1 MTSGQAV
8 RPPQA
13 VAPATAPSPWLVRRL
28 FPVLATVG
36 LIVIGMIG
44 TTIVGPHLIGR
55 VRWSLPDDLWGTLI
69 AADRLVHL
77 NLAGLYTQPT
87 GLVTFPGAAV
97 ILAPVATLIDAAG
110 LSLQHPGP
118 HNPQPAVWL
127 VAGPYMIAISG
138 VALFAADALAERL
151 RVPRWKRFFLAAASA
166 VALWNVSVQ
175 WGHPEDAVS
184 VGLLLFGIL
193 ALSEARTARSAWL
206 LGAAIAVQPLV
217 LLALPILLAAIEPRR
232 IPGFLARA
240 AAPAAVL
247 LGAAAAANWHAT
259 YLAVA
264 HQPNWP
270 TVDHPTPWTP
280 LAPHMAAGAV
290 ADGPFRLLAILAACG
305 CALVRRTAAAGGTAR
320 ARAERGVERGNAPGT
335 AVVGRP
341 RPGAALRVRAG
352 DGRLLPVAGAGGGAH
367 RGDQDLATPA
377 RHVRHRHRGHLR
389 VAVRLA
395 QPVGLVGVHDRG
407 SGADPVLR
415 RRSVA
420 RQATAAS
427 LTRVFACCIR
437 DTVYNYVRE
446 AIAHVIRAWSTR
458 WRTSR
463 NRDGARPV
471 VASFRPSK
479 AEGDVDGTATLPAG
493 ALHGGTGRTGERTG
507 RPPGAR
513 RMSILL

>member
-8 RPPQA
+8 RPPSA
-13 VAPATAPSPWLVRRL
+13 VAPAPAPSPWLVKRL
-28 FPVLATVG
+28 FPILATVS

-55 VRWSLPDDLWGTLI
+55 ARWSLPDDLWGTLI

-175 WGHPEDAVS
+175 WGHPEDAVA

-217 LLALPILLAAIEPRR
+217 LLALPILLAGIKPRR

-305 CALVRRTAAAGGTAR
+305 CALFVARR
-320 ARAERGVERGNAPGT
+320 
-335 AVVGRP
+335 
-341 RPGAALRVRAG
+341 
-352 DGRLLPVAGAGGGAH
+352 
-367 RGDQDLATPA
+367 
-377 RHVRHRHRGHLR
+377 LR
-389 VAVRLA
+389 VARHAPGRNGEWSEETLRELLWWAALALGLRCVFEPVMVAYYLWPALAVALIAATRTWPRLLGTSVIA
-395 QPVGLVGVHDRG
+395 TAVTFGSQSAWRSPWGWWGSMIVGLALILFFAGV
-407 SGADPVLR
+407 P
-415 RRSVA
+415 
-420 RQATAAS
+420 
-427 LTRVFACCIR
+427 
-437 DTVYNYVRE
+437 
-446 AIAHVIRAWSTR
+446 
-458 WRTSR
+458 
-463 NRDGARPV
+463 
-471 VASFRPSK
+471 SF
-479 AEGDVDGTATLPAG
+479 
-493 ALHGGTGRTGERTG
+493 G
-507 RPPGAR
+507 RPQQPA
-513 RMSILL
+513 

>member
-8 RPPQA
+8 RPPA
-13 VAPATAPSPWLVRRL
+13 VVPASSPSPWLVRRL
-28 FPVLATVG
+28 FPILATVA
-36 LIVIGMIG
+36 LILIGMVG
-44 TTIVGPHLIGR
+44 TTLVGPHLVGR
-55 VRWSLPDDLWGTLI
+55 DRWSLPDDLWGTLI

-118 HNPQPAVWL
+118 QNQHPAVWL

-151 RVPRWKRFFLAAASA
+151 RVPRWKRFFLAGASA

-175 WGHPEDAVS
+175 WGHPEDAVA

-232 IPGFLARA
+232 MPGYLTRA

-280 LAPHMAAGAV
+280 LAPRMAHGAV
-290 ADGPFRLLAILAACG
+290 ADGPFRLLAIVAACV
-305 CALVRRTAAAGGTAR
+305 CALTVARRLRTARNGAGRDGRWTVDMLGDVLWWAALALALRCVFEPVMVAYYLWPALAVALIAATRTWPRLLATSVMVAAVTFGSQSAWRSSWGWWGAM
-320 ARAERGVERGNAPGT
+320 
-335 AVVGRP
+335 VVGLALALVFSV
-341 RPGAALRVRAG
+341 PG
-352 DGRLLPVAGAGGGAH
+352 P
-367 RGDQDLATPA
+367 Q
-377 RHVRHRHRGHLR
+377 HV
-389 VAVRLA
+389 
-395 QPVGLVGVHDRG
+395 
-407 SGADPVLR
+407 
-415 RRSVA
+415 
-420 RQATAAS
+420 
-427 LTRVFACCIR
+427 F
-437 DTVYNYVRE
+437 NYVRR
-446 AIAHVIRAWSTR
+446 IARA
-458 WRTSR
+458 
-463 NRDGARPV
+463 
-471 VASFRPSK
+471 
-479 AEGDVDGTATLPAG
+479 
-493 ALHGGTGRTGERTG
+493 
-507 RPPGAR
+507 
-513 RMSILL
+513 

>member
-8 RPPQA
+8 RPPPA
-13 VAPATAPSPWLVRRL
+13 VVPARAPSSWLVRRL
-28 FPVLATVG
+28 FPILATAA
-36 LIVIGMIG
+36 LILIGMVG
-44 TTIVGPHLIGR
+44 TTVVGPHLVGR

-118 HNPQPAVWL
+118 QNPHPAVWL

-151 RVPRWKRFFLAAASA
+151 RVPRWKRFFLAGVSA

-175 WGHPEDAVS
+175 WGHPEDAVAM
-184 VGLLLFGIL
+184 GLLLFGIL
-193 ALSEARTARSAWL
+193 ALSQARTARSAWL

-232 IPGFLARA
+232 MPGFLTRA
-240 AAPAAVL
+240 ATPAAVL

-280 LAPHMAAGAV
+280 LAPRMAHGAV
-290 ADGPFRLLAILAACG
+290 TDGPFRLLAILAACV
-305 CALVRRTAAAGGTAR
+305 CALIVARWLRAARSEAGRDGGWNGDTLREVLWWAALALALRCVFEPVMVAYYLWPTLAVALIAATRTWPRLLATSVMVAAVTFGSQSTWRSPWGWW
-320 ARAERGVERGNAPGT
+320 GSM
-335 AVVGRP
+335 VVGLALTLFFARIPP
-341 RPGAALRVRAG
+341 RKASP
-352 DGRLLPVAGAGGGAH
+352 
-367 RGDQDLATPA
+367 QPA
-377 RHVRHRHRGHLR
+377 
-389 VAVRLA
+389 
-395 QPVGLVGVHDRG
+395 
-407 SGADPVLR
+407 
-415 RRSVA
+415 
-420 RQATAAS
+420 
-427 LTRVFACCIR
+427 
-437 DTVYNYVRE
+437 
-446 AIAHVIRAWSTR
+446 
-458 WRTSR
+458 
-463 NRDGARPV
+463 
-471 VASFRPSK
+471 
-479 AEGDVDGTATLPAG
+479 
-493 ALHGGTGRTGERTG
+493 
-507 RPPGAR
+507 
-513 RMSILL
+513 

>member
-1 MTSGQAV
+1 MSSGRAV
-8 RPPQA
+8 RPPSA
-13 VAPATAPSPWLVRRL
+13 AAPAPAPSPRLVWRL
-28 FPVLATVG
+28 FPILATVG

-97 ILAPVATLIDAAG
+97 ILAPVATLIDAAR

-118 HNPQPAVWL
+118 QSPRPAVWL
-127 VAGPYMIAISG
+127 VAGPYVIAFLG
-138 VALFAADALAERL
+138 VALVAADALAERL
-151 RVPRWKRFFLAAASA
+151 RVPRWKRFFLAGASA

-175 WGHPEDAVS
+175 WGHPEDAVA

-217 LLALPILLAAIEPRR
+217 LLALPILLAGIEPRR

-270 TVDHPTPWTP
+270 DVHPPTPWTP

-305 CALVRRTAAAGGTAR
+305 CALFVARR
-320 ARAERGVERGNAPGT
+320 
-335 AVVGRP
+335 
-341 RPGAALRVRAG
+341 
-352 DGRLLPVAGAGGGAH
+352 
-367 RGDQDLATPA
+367 
-377 RHVRHRHRGHLR
+377 LR
-389 VAVRLA
+389 VARHATGRNGEWSEETLRALLWWAALA
-395 QPVGLVGVHDRG
+395 LGLGCVFYPVVVADYLRPELEGFPDRG
-407 SGADPVLR
+407 SGAAPVLR

-437 DTVYNYVRE
+437 DTVYNYVRA

-463 NRDGARPV
+463 NRDGVRPV
-471 VASFRPSK
+471 VASFRHSK
-479 AEGDVDGTATLPAG
+479 AEGDVGGTVTLPAG
-493 ALHGGTGRTGERTG
+493 ALRGVTGRTGERMG

>member
-8 RPPQA
+8 RPSPAA
-13 VAPATAPSPWLVRRL
+13 VSASSLPPWLVRRL
-28 FPVLATVG
+28 FPVLATIV

-44 TTIVGPHLIGR
+44 TTLVGPHLIGR
-55 VRWSLPDDLWGTLI
+55 TRWSLPDDLWGTLI

-118 HNPQPAVWL
+118 QNPQPAVWL
-127 VAGPYMIAISG
+127 VAGPYMIVISSL
-138 VALFAADALAERL
+138 ALFAADALAERL

-175 WGHPEDAVS
+175 WGHPEDAVA

-193 ALSEARTARSAWL
+193 ALSQARTARSAWL

-217 LLALPILLAAIEPRR
+217 LLAVPILLAVIEPRR
-232 IPGFLARA
+232 LPGFLARA

-280 LAPHMAAGAV
+280 LAPRMAAGAV
-290 ADGPFRLLAILAACG
+290 ADGPFRLLAIVAACG
-305 CALVRRTAAAGGTAR
+305 CALIVARRLRAAR
-320 ARAERGVERGNAPGT
+320 QEAERDGEWSEETLRNVLWWAALALALRCVFEPVMVAYYLWPALAT
-335 AVVGRP
+335 ALIAATRTWPRLLATSVIVAAVTFGSQSTWRSPWGWWGSMVAGLALTLFFARIGPRSSPP
-341 RPGAALRVRAG
+341 RPA
-352 DGRLLPVAGAGGGAH
+352 
-367 RGDQDLATPA
+367 
-377 RHVRHRHRGHLR
+377 
-389 VAVRLA
+389 
-395 QPVGLVGVHDRG
+395 
-407 SGADPVLR
+407 
-415 RRSVA
+415 
-420 RQATAAS
+420 
-427 LTRVFACCIR
+427 
-437 DTVYNYVRE
+437 
-446 AIAHVIRAWSTR
+446 
-458 WRTSR
+458 
-463 NRDGARPV
+463 
-471 VASFRPSK
+471 
-479 AEGDVDGTATLPAG
+479 
-493 ALHGGTGRTGERTG
+493 
-507 RPPGAR
+507 
-513 RMSILL
+513 

>member
-8 RPPQA
+8 RPPPA
-13 VAPATAPSPWLVRRL
+13 VAPAPAPSPWLVRRL
-28 FPVLATVG
+28 FPVLATVA
-36 LIVIGMIG
+36 LIVIGMVG
-44 TTIVGPHLIGR
+44 TTVVGPHLIGR

-118 HNPQPAVWL
+118 QNPHPAVWL

-138 VALFAADALAERL
+138 VALLGADALAERL
-151 RVPRWKRFFLAAASA
+151 RVPRWKRFFLAGASA
-166 VALWNVSVQ
+166 IALWNVSVQ
-175 WGHPEDAVS
+175 WGHPEDAVA

-217 LLALPILLAAIEPRR
+217 LLALPILLAVIEPRR
-232 IPGFLARA
+232 VPGFLARA

-280 LAPHMAAGAV
+280 LAPRMTAGAV
-290 ADGPFRLLAILAACG
+290 AGGPFRLLAILAACG
-305 CALVRRTAAAGGTAR
+305 CALVVARRL
-320 ARAERGVERGNAPGT
+320 
-335 AVVGRP
+335 
-341 RPGAALRVRAG
+341 GAARNEAG
-352 DGRLLPVAGAGGGAH
+352 
-367 RGDQDLATPA
+367 
-377 RHVRHRHRGHLR
+377 
-389 VAVRLA
+389 
-395 QPVGLVGVHDRG
+395 
-407 SGADPVLR
+407 
-415 RRSVA
+415 
-420 RQATAAS
+420 
-427 LTRVFACCIR
+427 
-437 DTVYNYVRE
+437 
-446 AIAHVIRAWSTR
+446 
-458 WRTSR
+458 
-463 NRDGARPV
+463 RDGAWSGHTLGEVLWWAALALALRCVFEPV
-471 VASFRPSK
+471 MVAYYLWP
-479 AEGDVDGTATLPAG
+479 ALAVALIAATRTWPRLLATSVMVAAVTFGSQSQWRSPWGWWGAMVAGLALTLFFARIPPRESPPQPA
-493 ALHGGTGRTGERTG
+493 
-507 RPPGAR
+507 
-513 RMSILL
+513 